1 MCNALIYSILL
12 FIVVFAIFM
21 NKLESVENME
31 ISAM

>member
-1 MCNALIYSILL
+1 MLIYSALL